1 MMARKLF
8 GELSTHRKSF
18 LLLFFLILN
27 SVAWF
32 YLIVAVTGHA
42 VPAPIPS
49 ASSLRWLFYLAAI
62 VSMLIGPIIAEK
74 FDRMRFIRFWIILGI
89 ISSLFPLVLPSF
101 GEFEV
106 MTLLI
111 FWGFAF
117 GIGFPSCL
125 ALIPLLTSVEKRG
138 RTGGTIFLATYVVL
152 FLLIVIM
159 PLDIFSISL
168 MLAVWRGLGLGVFL
182 LHVKIDEAVKLRS
195 VSYLSI
201 LRRGKFLLYFLP
213 WLAFCLVNYFGVQI
227 LEQSFGQSM
236 TTLILTMEFSVGALC
251 CLIVGWLMDLKG
263 RKSVIIIGLIML
275 GLGYALLSFFS
286 PSLFAQAFFII
297 VDSIAFGIFT
307 VAFVFVVWGD
317 MSIGE
322 RGEKFYALGSICV
335 PAAVILSIALSPWLK
350 MIDISSA
357 FSLASFFI
365 FLAIIPLFF
374 APELLPEKVIKE
386 REIRRYVEEAKK
398 VARR

>member
-8 GELSTHRKSF
+8 GELPTNRKRF

-32 YLIVAVTGHA
+32 YLIVAVTGYA
-42 VPAPIPS
+42 TPEPIPS
-49 ASSLRWLFYLAAI
+49 ASSLRWLFYLATL
-62 VSMLIGPIIAEK
+62 VSMLIGPVIAEK

-89 ISSLFPLVLPSF
+89 ISSLFPLVLPTF
-101 GEFEV
+101 GELEV
-106 MTLLI
+106 AMLLI

-138 RTGGTIFLATYVVL
+138 RTGGTIFLVTYIVL
-152 FLLIVIM
+152 FLLIIIV

-168 MLAVWRGLGLGVFL
+168 MLALWRGLGLGIFL
-182 LHVKIDEAVKLRS
+182 LHVKIDGTVKLRS

-201 LRRGKFLLYFLP
+201 LRRGKFILYLLP
-213 WLAFCLVNYFGVQI
+213 WLAFCLVNYFGFQI

-236 TTLILTMEFSVGALC
+236 STLIVTMEFSVGAFC
-251 CLIVGWLMDLKG
+251 CLISGWLMDLKG
-263 RKSVIIIGLIML
+263 RKLVIIIGLVML

-286 PSLFAQAFFII
+286 PSSFVRAFFII
-297 VDSIAFGIFT
+297 VDSIAFGILT
-307 VAFVFVVWGD
+307 VAFIFVVWGD
-317 MSIGE
+317 MSNGE
-322 RGEKFYALGSICV
+322 RGEKFYALGSICFH
-335 PAAVILSIALSPWLK
+335 AAVILSLALSPWLK

-365 FLAIIPLFF
+365 FLAIIPLFL

-386 REIRRYVEEAKK
+386 REIKRYIEEVKK